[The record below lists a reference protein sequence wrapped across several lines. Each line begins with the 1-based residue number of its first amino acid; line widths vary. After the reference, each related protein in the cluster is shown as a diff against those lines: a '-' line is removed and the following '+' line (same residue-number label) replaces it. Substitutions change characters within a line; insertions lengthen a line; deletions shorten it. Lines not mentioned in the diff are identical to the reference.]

1 MNSIITLFREQV
13 SKNGAKTAIAEPG
26 GRSVTYSGLDENAR
40 RVAAKLLSDGLEPG
54 EPVLITASRGI
65 GFVEAIFGIL
75 YAGGAYVPLSDH
87 YPEDRTEFIKKVK
100 AACALY
106 REGLMQDGKVNPV
119 TGIFWQKNYDGFKD
133 QQELVVTPTQTLGDD
148 VPIQEIEEKYR
159 ERVNSLEDRGE
170 G

>member
-1 MNSIITLFREQV
+1 MRGQNLKEKHNPQLEEGYNQKFITFLAEITPETMV
-13 SKNGAKTAIAEPG
+13 KNDDVDEMERRWAHYLRTCIKYDMKIGNMAAYTAIGITKNQA
-26 GRSVTYSGLDENAR
+26 DEW
-40 RVAAKLLSDGLEPG
+40 V
-54 EPVLITASRGI
+54 SRNTSN
-65 GFVEAIFGIL
+65 
-75 YAGGAYVPLSDH
+75 PR
-87 YPEDRTEFIKKVK
+87 RTEFIKKVK

-148 VPIQEIEEKYR
+148 VPIQEIEDKYR